1 MPGEVLIGRAE
12 ELDLIRRLVEGALTG
27 PGQILVIEGEP
38 GIGKSAVLDACAD
51 RARSAG
57 VLVLTGR
64 CDVLGRMRP
73 LGPLLDAVSRHDP
86 GLAEQIRLRLEPSA
100 NASGGRSSPLETGP
114 EIRSL
119 AVNEFDR
126 CIHQLCA
133 EQPVALVL
141 DDLHWADGATLVAL
155 AGLLRHSV
163 DLPLL
168 LAVALRPSPR
178 SSELKAFLS
187 QAADARDLGP
197 TASTVDLAPFDRDE
211 VAGLAE
217 TISGAPPGPNLLC
230 LLDRC
235 GGIPLLVHELVASL
249 AEDDQLTEV
258 EGGVLEPT
266 PAAVAGS
273 YPESFTQTV
282 LDRMAGLEGEKRALA
297 AVAALLGSR
306 FTIGDISA
314 AIGRPAAE
322 LLPVMEELMAARLVV
337 DEGTSLAFRH
347 DLVRDTVAGSLPPSL
362 RAELHYEI
370 AGGLSAAGA
379 SVVRVAEHVALGAPA
394 GSTEAVAV
402 LREAADEIVRQD
414 PSGAVRLLRRAL
426 DVCAP
431 TDPQRDQALAQL
443 VDALVWGGLTG
454 EAEATAT
461 DMLTR
466 PLAPEVEERLRS
478 ALARS
483 LLLLGRPADAVP
495 HASRL
500 IELNEELGR
509 STAWATG
516 ESAVCRAFALDL
528 DGALT
533 EAAEAARS
541 ARAEGDLMAEILAL
555 CVETFGRNALGETG
569 EAVRL
574 GTRAA
579 ALADQTPGQVGH
591 RMHPHLFRAIALLTA
606 GDKKAAAAAI
616 TQGRLLGEALG
627 AMWALPVYHL
637 ITALSHWDT
646 GAWDDLLAEVEAG
659 QAYGDDQAS
668 SIGRVWALAVAARVH
683 LHRGDL
689 DEAQAALEQGEE
701 VLSTGGPQIG
711 ADWLVQTRALLLE
724 AQGSS
729 DEALE
734 LLQVG
739 WEAASGLQAVASLVL
754 FAPDLARLAVAGG
767 NRELAT
773 RVGAELHRMAQL
785 NPDDKLIAAR
795 TSWVEGLLADDPAPL
810 LLAAD
815 LLGQLDHPFEAAQAQ
830 LQAAGMLAVSGH
842 RQAAGTPLRDALG
855 CLEALQAQ
863 PGADQAR
870 EQLQA
875 IEGASQP
882 RTRKRRAVSGWDSLT
897 PTEYEVVEEVC
908 EGRSNPEV
916 ADRLGISRRTVEA
929 HLRSIYTKLGVSSR
943 LNLAVAWF
951 DRSGTAGR

>member
-1 MPGEVLIGRAE
+1 M
-12 ELDLIRRLVEGALTG
+12 
-27 PGQILVIEGEP
+27 IEGEP
-38 GIGKSAVLDACAD
+38 GIGKSAVLDACANS
-51 RARSAG
+51 ARTAG
-57 VLVLTGR
+57 TLVLTGR
-64 CDVLGRMRP
+64 CDLLGRMRP
-73 LGPLLDAVSRHDP
+73 LGPLLDALSRHDA
-86 GLAEQIRLRLEPSA
+86 GLAEQVRSRLEPPGT
-100 NASGGRSSPLETGP
+100 ASGGRSSPLETGP

-126 CIHQLCA
+126 CMQQLCA
-133 EQPVALVL
+133 QHPVALVL

-178 SSELKAFLS
+178 GSELKAFLS
-187 QAADARDLGP
+187 QATDSRDFGP
-197 TASTVDLAPFDRDE
+197 SASMVDLAPLARDE
-211 VAGLAE
+211 VADLAE

-235 GGIPLLVHELVASL
+235 GGIPLLVDELVSSL
-249 AEDDQLTEV
+249 AEDDQLEV
-258 EGGVLEPT
+258 EGGVMEPT
-266 PAAVAGS
+266 RDAAAGS

-282 LDRMAGLEGEKRALA
+282 LDRMAGIEGDRRALA

-314 AIGRPAAE
+314 ATGRPAAD
-322 LLPVMEELMAARLVV
+322 LLPAIEELIAARLVV
-337 DEGTSLAFRH
+337 DDGTGLAFRH
-347 DLVRDTVAGSLPPSL
+347 DLVRDAVAGSLPPSL

-370 AGGLSAAGA
+370 AEGLRSAGA
-379 SVVRVAEHVALGAPA
+379 SSARVAEHVALGAPA
-394 GSTEAVAV
+394 GSGEAVAV
-402 LREAADEIVRQD
+402 LREAADEIVKQD
-414 PSGAVRLLRRAL
+414 PSGAVRLLWRAL
-426 DVCAP
+426 EVCAP
-431 TDPQRDQALAQL
+431 NDPQRDQALAQL
-443 VDALVWGGLTG
+443 VDALVWSGLTR

-461 DMLTR
+461 EMLTR
-466 PLAPEVEERLRS
+466 PIAAEVEERLRS

-500 IELNEELGR
+500 IELSEELGR
-509 STAWATG
+509 STAWAIA

-533 EAAEAARS
+533 EAAQAKGRAH
-541 ARAEGDLMAEILAL
+541 AEGDLMAEILAL
-555 CVETFGRNALGETG
+555 CVETFGHNALGETA
-569 EAVRL
+569 EAVRM

-579 ALADQTPGQVGH
+579 ALADQTPGQEGH

-683 LHRGDL
+683 LHRGHL
-689 DEAQAALEQGEE
+689 DEAEAALEEGEE
-701 VLSTGGPQIG
+701 LLSSGGAQIG
-711 ADWLVQTRALLLE
+711 ADWLVQARALLLE
-724 AQGSS
+724 AQGSR
-729 DEALE
+729 DEALA

-754 FAPDLARLAVAGG
+754 FGPDLTRLAVACGD
-767 NRELAT
+767 RDLAT
-773 RVGAELHRMAQL
+773 QVGAELQRIAES
-785 NPDDKLIAAR
+785 NPDDRLIAAR
-795 TSWVEGLLADDPAPL
+795 TRWVEALLADDPAPL
-810 LLAAD
+810 LIAAE
-815 LLGQLDHPFEAAQAQ
+815 LLGDLDHPFEAAQAR
-830 LQAAGMLAVSGH
+830 LQAAGILVDSGRRQEAAPCLREALA
-842 RQAAGTPLRDALG
+842 

-863 PGADQAR
+863 PGADCAR
-870 EQLQA
+870 EQLQV
-875 IEGASQP
+875 IDGAP
-882 RTRKRRAVSGWDSLT
+882 ERRTRKRRAVSGWDALT
-897 PTEYEVVEEVC
+897 PTEYEIVEEVC

-916 ADRLGISRRTVEA
+916 AERLGISRRTVEA
-929 HLRSIYTKLGVSSR
+929 HLRSIYAKLDVSSR

-951 DRSGTAGR
+951 DRNDAAGR